1 MTGPVYGFKAAPTA
15 RSASV
20 LGVGV
25 SPNAAAVPIAS
36 APQMQSVRAPAP
48 VMAGSS
54 SSDIP
59 MSDVTPAALFAAS
72 SLACYFDVP
81 YSSLLLLLGAA
92 AAAYAVYTSG
102 LTGIRWWVWAL
113 AAVALYMYSAGPC
126 SDQLMSD
133 YAAASD
139 LLGL

>member
-20 LGVGV
+20 LGATV
-25 SPNAAAVPIAS
+25 SPNAAAAPIAA
-36 APQMQSVRAPAP
+36 APQSVRAPAP
-48 VMAGSS
+48 VIAGSS

-92 AAAYAVYTSG
+92 AAAWAVYKSG
-102 LTGIRWWVWAL
+102 LASIRWWVWAL